1 MRRSANFDVTDRIVT
16 YYQGPSEFAGIM
28 QGAFSDYIRNETLS
42 NDLVEGEPS
51 TDAATES
58 TSETVKIEGMD
69 ITLAVRQA

>member
-42 NDLVEGEPS
+42 NDLVDGAPS
-51 TDAATES
+51 TESATES
-58 TSETVKIEGMD
+58 TKIEGME
-69 ITLAVRQA
+69 ITLAVHQA